1 MPKSKKNIVPTSA
14 STATVGKTQEEI
26 QEAYYKSLPTTVIAG
41 VKMIDAINEKKRK
54 NAENRQRVPSS
65 ERAPFYVEDK
75 KFHVRSV
82 INEAGK
88 PQAEIAWNFT
98 DDRLPNSE
106 DIQKKSFEYIPIVF
120 NYNKFNEERSRRRE
134 EKKGRKKGKENQE
147 VESGEETAHY
157 FVSQEGG
164 KRIMLCDASGY
175 ELFLQNAL
183 GAVTYKNKINK
194 SRKTAYGTKNSALD
208 SKYLALISP
217 VQTEK
222 QKKIMNKLIKSVLGG
237 KKKGRVKTNVS
248 PTKQGLKELLYGK
261 KLS

>member
-1 MPKSKKNIVPTSA
+1 MPKSKKNIFPTSA
-14 STATVGKTQEEI
+14 STATFGKTQEEI

-75 KFHVRSV
+75 KFHMRSV
-82 INEAGK
+82 IDPVTQK
-88 PQAEIAWNFT
+88 PRNEIAWYIPEN
-98 DDRLPNSE
+98 RIPNSQE
-106 DIQKKSFEYIPIVF
+106 IQTRNFSFVPLEMLDSIEFDQLKNKILESGVKK
-120 NYNKFNEERSRRRE
+120 K
-134 EKKGRKKGKENQE
+134 EKTKENLQF
-147 VESGEETAHY
+147 SSSDY
-157 FVSQEGG
+157 FFSEKIIYCNPKGYKMFLDG
-164 KRIMLCDASGY
+164 AYASVVG
-175 ELFLQNAL
+175 
-183 GAVTYKNKINK
+183 KNKINK

-208 SKYLALISP
+208 SKYLALTSP